1 MFPLSGFHQMTDNWT
16 KTPDVRTLYVTYLS
30 LTHSLTHSGFFS
42 HSYTSD
48 FLIVIVMSF
57 FWKNSS
63 HSACWWLYE
72 LQSLWFVTKNSTQL
86 NFCDFFS
93 CRHYVTSASMPG
105 YTCDCHRALATG
117 KFKKSHI
124 TTRNIKSAC
133 VATALSCWVA
143 VAVQVVLW
151 LIVKPDSTL
160 GKSIVLQ
167 VNDHDPIMSPP
178 MGNQHEY
185 IKDSKRIAHNISRTI
200 LFPAL

>member
-1 MFPLSGFHQMTDNWT
+1 MWL
-16 KTPDVRTLYVTYLS
+16 TYLS
-30 LTHSLTHSGFFS
+30 LWVLQPQLCKQLFDCN
-42 HSYTSD
+42 SD
-48 FLIVIVMSF
+48 VIFLKNLESQRMVVICRKTF
-57 FWKNSS
+57 NSI
-63 HSACWWLYE
+63 E
-72 LQSLWFVTKNSTQL
+72 FLWFFQL
-86 NFCDFFS
+86 SPLCHF
-93 CRHYVTSASMPG
+93 RKHG

-124 TTRNIKSAC
+124 TTRNIKTAC

-143 VAVQVVLW
+143 VAAHVVLW
-151 LIVKPDSTL
+151 LIIKPDSTL